1 MLRRMSDA
9 DLLVERRRLRRR
21 LALLRVAV
29 LALVAL
35 LLVPAFRQRHVLAG
49 PHVAV
54 LTVDGLITDEPRRV
68 HAVDDASRDPSVRAM
83 ILAVDSPGGSVTGG
97 ENLHDAL
104 ARFARAKP
112 LVAVMGGEAASA
124 AYMISVPARRIFASD
139 ATLTGSIGV
148 ILESPDVSGL
158 LDRIGVHV
166 DALVSGPLKGQPSIT
181 SPISPAGREML
192 QGIVADLYG
201 QFVRIVADGRH
212 MPADRVRALGDG
224 RPYTGEQALPLGL
237 IDAIGDRDDARA
249 WLADHA
255 GVARALPT
263 RDIDWQQ
270 HPSRFAALAGAVI
283 KNVLP
288 QSLTDL
294 GLVDGALALW
304 QGPGSDAGDR

>member
-1 MLRRMSDA
+1 MTTP
-9 DLLVERRRLRRR
+9 DLLASQRRLRRR
-21 LALLRVAV
+21 LVFARLGI
-29 LALVAL
+29 LVL
-35 LLVPAFRQRHVLAG
+35 LLAVVFGAVGRHGGIHA
-49 PHVAV
+49 PHVAI

-68 HAVDDASRDPSVRAM
+68 EAVDAARRDPAIRAM
-83 ILAVDSPGGSVTGG
+83 ILAVDSPGGSVAGG

-166 DALVSGPLKGQPSIT
+166 DQLVSGPLKGQPSIT
-181 SPISPAGREML
+181 SPISPAGRVML

-201 QFVRIVADGRH
+201 QFVRIVAEGRH
-212 MPADRVRALGDG
+212 MPQDKVRALADG

-237 IDAIGDRDDARA
+237 IDQIGDREDARD
-249 WLADHA
+249 WLAAHA
-255 GVARALPT
+255 GVPKSLPAHDLDWHTRAEGFGMFTGALLKTLLPQGVTTSLTLDGAVSLWQALP
-263 RDIDWQQ
+263 
-270 HPSRFAALAGAVI
+270 S
-283 KNVLP
+283 
-288 QSLTDL
+288 
-294 GLVDGALALW
+294 
-304 QGPGSDAGDR
+304 

>member
-1 MLRRMSDA
+1 MTSSDLA
-9 DLLVERRRLRRR
+9 FQQRRLRRR
-21 LALLRVAV
+21 LLVARLAILV
-29 LALVAL
+29 LVVAL
-35 LLVPAFRQRHVLAG
+35 LASGFGHRGAHG

-54 LTVDGLITDEPRRV
+54 LAVDGLITDEPRRIE
-68 HAVDDASRDPSVRAM
+68 AVDAARRDPSVRAM

-124 AYMISVPARRIFASD
+124 AYMISVPARRIFASE

-158 LDRIGVHV
+158 LDKIGVHV
-166 DALVSGPLKGQPSIT
+166 DELVSGPLKGQPSVT
-181 SPISPAGREML
+181 SPISPAGRTML

-212 MPADRVRALGDG
+212 MPADKVRALADG

-237 IDAIGDRDDARA
+237 IDQIGDRQDARD
-249 WLADHA
+249 WLAAHA
-255 GVARALPT
+255 GVPKDMPARDLDWRTRGQRFSLGAGSVLKTLLPQGLMSPLSL
-263 RDIDWQQ
+263 D
-270 HPSRFAALAGAVI
+270 GAVS
-283 KNVLP
+283 V
-288 QSLTDL
+288 
-294 GLVDGALALW
+294 W
-304 QGPGSDAGDR
+304 QGLTP